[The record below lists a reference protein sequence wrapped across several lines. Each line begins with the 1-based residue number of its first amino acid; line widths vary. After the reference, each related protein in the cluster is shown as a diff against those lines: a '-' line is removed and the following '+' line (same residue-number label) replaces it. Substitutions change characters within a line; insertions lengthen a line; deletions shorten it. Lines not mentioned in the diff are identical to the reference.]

1 MASYTHD
8 KAKLLARLRR
18 IEGQVRGLQKMID
31 EEQYCVDVL
40 TQVSSVNAALQ
51 KVGMIVLEDHIQG
64 CVRTAIVQGDDGD
77 RAVAELIDVVERFA
91 KAGPVRAL
99 TRAERPGRG
108 LDSPPTVRALALDVR
123 LDGARV
129 PAPAD
134 ARRRQDRR
142 TPTPRR
148 SRPRPGR

>member
-1 MASYTHD
+1 MASYVHD

-64 CVRTAIVQGDDGD
+64 CVRTALLQNDEDD
-77 RAVAELIDVVERFA
+77 RSIAELIDVVERFA
-91 KAGPVRAL
+91 KAGPVR
-99 TRAERPGRG
+99 R
-108 LDSPPTVRALALDVR
+108 
-123 LDGARV
+123 
-129 PAPAD
+129 
-134 ARRRQDRR
+134 
-142 TPTPRR
+142 
-148 SRPRPGR
+148 

>member
-8 KAKLLARLRR
+8 KAKLLTRLRR

-64 CVRTAIVQGDDGD
+64 CVRTAIAQGDDGD

-91 KAGPVRAL
+91 KAGPI
-99 TRAERPGRG
+99 
-108 LDSPPTVRALALDVR
+108 
-123 LDGARV
+123 
-129 PAPAD
+129 
-134 ARRRQDRR
+134 RR
-142 TPTPRR
+142 
-148 SRPRPGR
+148 

>member
-1 MASYTHD
+1 MASYVND

-64 CVRTAIVQGDDGD
+64 CVRAAILQGDDGD
-77 RAVAELIDVVERFA
+77 RSIGELIDVVERFA
-91 KAGPVRAL
+91 KAGPVR
-99 TRAERPGRG
+99 R
-108 LDSPPTVRALALDVR
+108 
-123 LDGARV
+123 
-129 PAPAD
+129 
-134 ARRRQDRR
+134 
-142 TPTPRR
+142 
-148 SRPRPGR
+148 

>member
-1 MASYTHD
+1 MASYVHD

-64 CVRTAIVQGDDGD
+64 CVRTAIAQGDDGN
-77 RAVAELIDVVERFA
+77 RAVTELIDVVERFA
-91 KAGPVRAL
+91 KAGPVR
-99 TRAERPGRG
+99 R
-108 LDSPPTVRALALDVR
+108 
-123 LDGARV
+123 
-129 PAPAD
+129 
-134 ARRRQDRR
+134 
-142 TPTPRR
+142 
-148 SRPRPGR
+148 